1 MGAQSVRRWR
11 TELHYRRGVA
21 DGRTCI
27 VAGIIAG
34 NKPASEDNDGDG
46 DDEPDSPVRAIGGN
60 AVAIGVRVTH
70 V

>member
-1 MGAQSVRRWR
+1 MRRWR

-34 NKPASEDNDGDG
+34 NKPASEQNNGDSE
-46 DDEPDSPVRAIGGN
+46 DDPHRPLRAIECN